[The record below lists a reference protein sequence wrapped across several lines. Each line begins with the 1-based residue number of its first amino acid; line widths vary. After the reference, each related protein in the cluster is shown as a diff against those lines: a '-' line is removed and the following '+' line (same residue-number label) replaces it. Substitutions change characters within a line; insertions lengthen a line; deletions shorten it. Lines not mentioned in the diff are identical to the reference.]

1 MEEAPGGAKGSG
13 EVFEAELQHVSAL
26 AACAANMRVFDEG
39 KWKSDVGYL
48 ETWIFH
54 GFFMDFYGFLMDVEW
69 MFNGFMDF
77 SLILM
82 DFHGFLNGY
91 SWILMDLEFG
101 GTVYGYYW
109 ILHG

>member
-1 MEEAPGGAKGSG
+1 
-13 EVFEAELQHVSAL
+13 
-26 AACAANMRVFDEG
+26 
-39 KWKSDVGYL
+39 
-48 ETWIFH
+48 
-54 GFFMDFYGFLMDVEW
+54 
-69 MFNGFMDF
+69 
-77 SLILM
+77 M